1 MTYTQGVDVTST
13 FIADAP
19 AGVQLAIYVTGTPD
33 IVADAQQLAD
43 NPGAVWI
50 DQSPAIT
57 AADVR
62 ADFLDIEQ
70 WAGTDAEAAQWL
82 HDARAARPV
91 PGRTVQRSPG
101 FYRSA
106 SGVDGLADVLEAA
119 GITADVPLWE
129 AHWGIGLDAAV
140 AMLDTTYRC
149 FRRVG
154 VQYMNDTRWDW
165 DVWLPSWL
173 AAAQTPGSAPPPADP
188 TEGIMAALPELAQNA
203 TGQHVRNVQGLCVSH
218 GHVIAVDGDF
228 GPITRAAVVDV
239 QAAAGIAQDGI
250 VGPHTWAALLDAP
263 QPA

>member
-1 MTYTQGVDVTST
+1 MNYTQGVDVTST

-19 AGVQLAIYVTGTPD
+19 AGLQLALYITGTPD

-43 NPGAVWI
+43 NPAAVWI

-57 AADVR
+57 GTDVR

-82 HDARAARPV
+82 SDARAARAQEQR
-91 PGRTVQRSPG
+91 PGQRQPG
-101 FYRSA
+101 FYRDAADMA
-106 SGVDGLADVLEAA
+106 SLADHLEAA
-119 GITADVPLWE
+119 GITAGVPLWE
-129 AHWGIGLDAAV
+129 AHWDIGLDAAV
-140 AMLDTTYRC
+140 ALLGTTWRC
-149 FRRVG
+149 FVIVG
-154 VQYMNDTRWDW
+154 VQYLNGPQFDW

-173 AAAQTPGSAPPPADP
+173 ADTATAGSTTPPADP
-188 TEGIMAALPELAQNA
+188 TEGIMAALPELAQGT
-203 TGQHVRNVQGLCVSH
+203 TGQHVKDAQALCVAH
-218 GHVIAVDGDF
+218 GHTIAVDGDF